1 MEALPGGAWITLI
14 AFLAVC
20 SLTFV
25 LGLRNWVNLPSERS
39 PRERTEEM

>member
-14 AFLAVC
+14 AFIAVC

-25 LGLRNWVNLPSERS
+25 LALRNWVNLPSERTT
-39 PRERTEEM
+39 RERTEEV